1 MHKKWRLETRI
12 ARVQHICLFLINLS
26 AFWIIV
32 RGPPRQLFL
41 SFCSPEWDKTTWM
54 KKNVR
59 NRRSRWE
66 VKVVVQIFESIKK
79 RSYHHFLPIR
89 MFLFFFFNCFFLIFF
104 VENSTRLKNDSEF
117 KLGFISHRRPKVTP
131 IWLDGCVRKTT
142 SESNEKHVQIFR
154 NRKWE
159 KSSVTRWPATR
170 PSGERCFSNNFRR
183 WLSFVKVKSS
193 NRNLI
198 NELTFF
204 YKTFYDSTIE
214 HVHWF
219 YFDDYCF
226 SIIS

>member
-89 MFLFFFFNCFFLIFF
+89 MFLFFFFQLFFFNFF
-104 VENSTRLKNDSEF
+104 CWKFHSFEKWLWIQTWIHFPQKTQSNPDMTWWVRAENDVGIEWKA
-117 KLGFISHRRPKVTP
+117 
-131 IWLDGCVRKTT
+131 C
-142 SESNEKHVQIFR
+142 SN
-154 NRKWE
+154 
-159 KSSVTRWPATR
+159 
-170 PSGERCFSNNFRR
+170 FS
-183 WLSFVKVKSS
+183 K
-193 NRNLI
+193 
-198 NELTFF
+198 
-204 YKTFYDSTIE
+204 
-214 HVHWF
+214 
-219 YFDDYCF
+219 
-226 SIIS
+226 